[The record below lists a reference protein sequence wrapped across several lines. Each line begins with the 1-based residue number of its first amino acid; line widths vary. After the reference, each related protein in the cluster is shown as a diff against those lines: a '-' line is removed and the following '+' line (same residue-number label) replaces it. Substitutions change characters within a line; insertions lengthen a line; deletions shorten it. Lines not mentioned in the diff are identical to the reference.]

1 MSSGDVLVW
10 RLPRDMHHCRSLFT
24 RPTPAIV
31 SEIATKSSRFAHFWQ
46 RAESTAPAT
55 QKSIL
60 TSKRAPK
67 PPVFNTFDF
76 GTCFAP
82 QRRALFEHLNFQ
94 KCSEHEVVLALL
106 LPNELRATMACNFSS
121 RISPGRFSEPT
132 FWPSADTKPW
142 KNTAFRDFSTFSRT
156 CIVFLLTLSLIFF
169 RPAEEHSTEC
179 YGIKTDL
186 LSQFWPIAHK
196 LNIAYYCDYCV
207 LILSFQVRST
217 VNV

>member
-24 RPTPAIV
+24 RPTPAIFF
-31 SEIATKSSRFAHFWQ
+31 EIATKSSRFAHFWQ

-82 QRRALFEHLNFQ
+82 QRRHFLNISIS
-94 KCSEHEVVLALL
+94 KSARSMRW

-186 LSQFWPIAHK
+186 SSPFWPIAHK
-196 LNIAYYCDYCV
+196 LNIAYYCDSCV